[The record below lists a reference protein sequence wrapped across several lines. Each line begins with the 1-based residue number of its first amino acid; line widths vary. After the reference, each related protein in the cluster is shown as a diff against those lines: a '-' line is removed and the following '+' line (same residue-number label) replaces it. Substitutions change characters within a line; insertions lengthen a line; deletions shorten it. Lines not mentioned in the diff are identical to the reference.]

1 MAKGKS
7 RREKRQKAR
16 RLNALSDAQVA
27 LGWFVILA
35 LAALVGAIYVSQASR
50 IAGAGRQV
58 QILQNKLDD
67 LKRQNAELEKDIAEA
82 QSLDQ
87 LQEEAVRL
95 GFVRAAPEDIEYMVV
110 DGYPR
115 ATAPSPLPS
124 PTPTP
129 TRPVESMSD
138 ALWLAL
144 RGSVDGLVRGEAG
157 K

>member
-1 MAKGKS
+1 MAEGKS

-58 QILQNKLDD
+58 QILQNRLDD
-67 LKRQNAELEKDIAEA
+67 LKRQNADLEKDIAEA
-82 QSLDQ
+82 QSLEW
-87 LQEEAVRL
+87 LQQEAVRL

-110 DGYPR
+110 EGYPQ
-115 ATAPSPLPS
+115 ATAPSPPPS

-129 TRPVESMSD
+129 TRPAESMSE
-138 ALWLAL
+138 AIWLAL
-144 RGSVDGLVRGEAG
+144 RGSLDGLVRGEAE

>member
-58 QILQNKLDD
+58 QIMQERLDE
-67 LKRQNAELEKDIAEA
+67 LKRRNAELEQGIAEA
-82 QSLDQ
+82 QSLER
-87 LQEEAVRL
+87 LQQEAIRL

-110 DGYPR
+110 EGYPSG
-115 ATAPSPLPS
+115 ATPSPAPS
-124 PTPTP
+124 PTPAP
-129 TRPVESMSD
+129 TRPVESMGQ

-157 K
+157 Q